1 MIRRGTRL
9 ICAVLLAVSL
19 FGCSAVAD
27 MFGVGGGYAD
37 EGVIANPD
45 TEGETAVM
53 LCDMVRML
61 SVNSPVIAT
70 FDSVTEAM
78 EKCRD
83 SVLYYMLTK
92 NYGKYTGDIEKL
104 DAAVSAYPQMQIANF
119 IPAREFEETVYKNFG
134 GNRRIGN
141 ESARLFIYLEK
152 VNGYTSV
159 SMLDYDPVDVEILE
173 LSETE
178 HTYRMR
184 IRNSL
189 GGITSPEYSIM
200 FIKRDDG
207 TAYFKY
213 VRENG

>member
-1 MIRRGTRL
+1 MIRRGTR
-9 ICAVLLAVSL
+9 ILAALVIAATL
-19 FGCSAVAD
+19 CGCSAVAD
-27 MFGVGGGYAD
+27 MFGVGGSYAD
-37 EGVIANPD
+37 EAVIANPD
-45 TEGETAVM
+45 ADSEAALM

-104 DAAVSAYPQMQIANF
+104 DAASVAYPQMQIANF

-141 ESARLFIYLEK
+141 EGGTLFIYLEK
-152 VNGYTSV
+152 VSGYTSV
-159 SMLDYDPVDVEILE
+159 SMLDYDPIDVEILE

-207 TAYFKY
+207 TAYFRH